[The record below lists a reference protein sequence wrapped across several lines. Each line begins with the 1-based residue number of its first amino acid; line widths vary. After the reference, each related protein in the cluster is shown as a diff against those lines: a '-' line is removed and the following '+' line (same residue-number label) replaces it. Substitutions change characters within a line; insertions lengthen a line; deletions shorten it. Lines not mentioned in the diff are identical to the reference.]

1 MTFTELENIRPAARA
16 GQSRQLQALDNC
28 LECPVRS
35 ISVCSVLDRCELA
48 QFAGIGRAATYRPR
62 DILFMEGFPVD
73 AVYNITKGLARL
85 YRLLPSG
92 HRQIV
97 GFAFPGDFI
106 GLPPGEHYGFSADA
120 AVATTACRFPLDTFA
135 AFVESRQD
143 LLRRIHDSA
152 TRDLERARDQMVQ
165 LGPRRADAKIAA
177 FLLGMR
183 RRRSPVHESSVLI
196 SLPMG
201 RQDIGDYLGL
211 SIATVSRTLHRL
223 ERAGL
228 ILVVPNGVRVLDRQ
242 RLERLAAA

>member
-1 MTFTELENIRPAARA
+1 MTLTQLENIRPSARA
-16 GQSRQLQALDNC
+16 GQSRKPQALDNC

-35 ISVCSVLDRCELA
+35 ISICSVLNRCELDF
-48 QFAGIGRAATYRPR
+48 FAGIGREANYRPR
-62 DILFMEGFPVD
+62 ETLFMEGLKVD

-92 HRQIV
+92 HRQLV

-106 GLPPGEHYGFSADA
+106 GLPSDERYGFSADA
-120 AVATTACRFPLDTFA
+120 AVATTACRFPRD
-135 AFVESRQD
+135 AFVAFLKGRQD
-143 LLRRIHDSA
+143 LLRRIHESA
-152 TRDLERARDQMVQ
+152 VRDLEYARDQMVQ

-183 RRRSPVHESSVLI
+183 RRRPPVSESSVLI

-223 ERAGL
+223 ERGGL
-228 ILVVPNGVRVLDRQ
+228 ILIVPNGVRVLDRQ
-242 RLERLAAA
+242 RLERLANA